1 MTTPGARNDPY
12 AGMRFRV
19 ELENLQVGG
28 FSDVSGL
35 EAVVETT
42 TYREGGENSFEHR
55 LVGPVGYPRNIVL
68 RRGLTDSPEFFEW
81 VGQIGRGVVVRRNLT
96 ISLLGPDGEPALLW
110 DCLRAFPVRWSG
122 PDLTASDAVVAFE
135 AIELAHHGIVRAQG
149 RSLIAV
155 SETVRRV
162 L

>member
-1 MTTPGARNDPY
+1 MTTPGARRNPY
-12 AGMRFRV
+12 TGMRFRV
-19 ELENLQVGG
+19 ELESLQVGG
-28 FSDVSGL
+28 FTEVSGL

-55 LVGPVGYPRNIVL
+55 LVGPVGYPRNLVL

-81 VGQIGRGVVVRRNLT
+81 IGQIGRGLVRRRNLT
-96 ISLLGPDGEPALLW
+96 ITLLRADGEPALLW

-122 PDLTASDAVVAFE
+122 PDLVATGPVVAFE
-135 AIELAHHGIVRAQG
+135 TIELAHHGIVRAQG

-155 SETVRRV
+155 AETVRR
-162 L
+162 LL